1 MPNLKLSLFGFLN
14 YAKDVLEEYPALKF
28 VPHLHNNSS
37 TLESQNSYFRA
48 TGTDTLLLLPKGLV
62 ASNIKQTT
70 KLISS
75 TSYSREDSTVE
86 KNLYTSNFDL
96 TLGSRVREDWIQDL
110 ILKRGA
116 NESIDTSSSSKVH
129 MFPVSLGKTAKMKA
143 LINNCIGVCES
154 CNSYSSTLL
163 KIQGFKDFAKAS
175 HHTEACRKW
184 FENIIL
190 GGDEK

>member
-1 MPNLKLSLFGFLN
+1 M
-14 YAKDVLEEYPALKF
+14 KF
-28 VPHLHNNSS
+28 VPYLHNNSS
-37 TLESQNSYFRA
+37 TLKSQNSYFRA

-70 KLISS
+70 
-75 TSYSREDSTVE
+75 TSYSREDSRVE
-86 KNLYTSNFDL
+86 KNLFTSNFDL
-96 TLGSRVREDWIQDL
+96 TLGYRVREDWIQDL

-116 NESIDTSSSSKVH
+116 NKSFDTSSSSKVH